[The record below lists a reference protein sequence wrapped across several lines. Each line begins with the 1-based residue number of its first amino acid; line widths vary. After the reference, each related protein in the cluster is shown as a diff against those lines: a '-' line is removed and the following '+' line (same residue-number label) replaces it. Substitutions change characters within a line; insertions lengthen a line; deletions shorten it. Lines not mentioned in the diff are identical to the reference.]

1 MNEVLERKPYF
12 KFKEFLSKNNIKQ
25 KELAENLGKSLS
37 FVNKALNR
45 RGAEFTL
52 TDFMLIKD
60 LCKIPLC
67 DYF

>member
-1 MNEVLERKPYF
+1 MNDVLEKKPYC

-25 KELAENLGKSLS
+25 KELAEKLGKSLS

-60 LCKIPLC
+60 LCNIMLC